1 MKEHWSASMY
11 NQNPNQHRFS
21 RKEWSLL
28 QQLAADLTDLK
39 LGVQDLRENRVK
51 PDQIYT
57 REVIDGMLKEV
68 REAIEGIKEAN
79 KEERQNLY
87 KILGLG
93 GTAVTII
100 LFIAQHVQIH

>member
-1 MKEHWSASMY
+1 MY

-51 PDQIYT
+51 PDQVYT
-57 REVIDGMLKEV
+57 REVIDGMIQDIRDEV
-68 REAIEGIKEAN
+68 SGIKEAL

-87 KILGLG
+87 KLLGLI
-93 GTAVTII
+93 GTAITIVYYV
-100 LFIAQHVQIH
+100 AQHVTIH